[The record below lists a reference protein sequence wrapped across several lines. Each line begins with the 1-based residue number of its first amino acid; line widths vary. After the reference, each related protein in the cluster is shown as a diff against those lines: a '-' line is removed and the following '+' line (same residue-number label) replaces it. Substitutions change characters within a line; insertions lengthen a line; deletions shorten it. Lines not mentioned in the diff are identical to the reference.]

1 MLVLGHGS
9 RYAQGLE
16 VITETAAR
24 YQAAHPA
31 LVVRP
36 AFVEIA
42 SPRLEE
48 ALEQM
53 VAEGLA
59 KIIVVP
65 LFLSF
70 GHHIAKDLPTRMAA
84 FASAHPDV
92 NLITT
97 APIGADPLLCEI
109 IQRASTPAKTHNA
122 SPAPRFAGDFF
133 PPGPSQTHYRDRR
146 SPVNAS
152 GHK

>member
-1 MLVLGHGS
+1 MCSKGTGVLVLGHGS

-70 GHHIAKDLPTRMAA
+70 GHHIAKDLPARMVA

-109 IQRASTPAKTHNA
+109 IQARIDDSENA
-122 SPAPRFAGDFF
+122 
-133 PPGPSQTHYRDRR
+133 
-146 SPVNAS
+146 
-152 GHK
+152 

>member
-1 MLVLGHGS
+1 MCSKGTGVLVLGHGS

-42 SPRLEE
+42 SPRLEDVLE
-48 ALEQM
+48 AM
-53 VAEGLA
+53 IAEGLQ
-59 KIIVVP
+59 KILVVP

-70 GHHIAKDLPTRMAA
+70 GHHIARDLPARMAVMA
-84 FASAHPDV
+84 ERHPNV

-97 APIGADPLLCEI
+97 GPIGADPLLCEI
-109 IQRASTPAKTHNA
+109 IQARIDASENA
-122 SPAPRFAGDFF
+122 
-133 PPGPSQTHYRDRR
+133 
-146 SPVNAS
+146 
-152 GHK
+152 